1 MNVEARH
8 LRKCFGNRV
17 ALDGV
22 EFTVGEGRIVGV
34 IGPNGAGKS
43 TLFQAIL
50 GLIRVEGEVRVAGL
64 DPWQD
69 RVSIMRS
76 STFIADSTVMPA
88 WLTVANAFDYYAAVH
103 PGFDRERAAALLS
116 DAGLQPRDRVA
127 SLSKGL
133 AAQLHLSLAMSV
145 HARLMVLDEPTLGL
159 DLLARQRFFD
169 ALLERYAEQQPTVL
183 IATHAADEI
192 QHVVTD
198 LLFLD
203 EGRVLFQCT
212 MEDYE
217 RRFVEVEI
225 HPEHLEIARD
235 LGPIHERP
243 TLGGTMLLFDGADR
257 RRLSLFG
264 ELRRPQL
271 SSLFQAVVQG
281 PRP

>member
-8 LRKCFGNRV
+8 LRKRFRDRV

-22 EFTVGEGRIVGV
+22 DFSVGAGRIVGV

-50 GLIRVEGEVRVAGL
+50 GLIPVEGEVRVAGL
-64 DPWQD
+64 DPWKH
-69 RVSIMRS
+69 RVSVMRS
-76 STFIADSTVMPA
+76 SAFVADSTVMPG
-88 WLTVANAFDYYAAVH
+88 WLRVGDAIDYCVAVRPA
-103 PGFDRERAAALLS
+103 FDRERTGALLRG
-116 DAGLQPRDRVA
+116 AGLRPRDRVR

-145 HARLMVLDEPTLGL
+145 QARLLVLDEPTLGL

-271 SSLFQAVVQG
+271 SNLFQAVVQG